1 MKVLILIPGLPAN
14 LNDIKGGVNSALI
27 NLLIGFSKTVVSVRV
42 LSFNRDTTSVR
53 TTQFS
58 NNVEIYYIPESGLPH
73 IFNFAS
79 KGSGVVRKHIKD
91 FNPDVVHF
99 AMSGY
104 ILLTGLFGLRKKKS
118 LVTIHG
124 IAFKEAR
131 QKETFREKLVWYSNG
146 MVELLLRPANIIHL
160 SKYSY
165 SLVSAHQKGR
175 FTIIPN
181 AVNPGFFDLPLKTE
195 TNNTII
201 YAGSIDANKNILFL
215 LRTLNTLLAKNIFYH
230 LSVVGDFTDIHYKE
244 EVLSYIKSN
253 QLEKYITFHG
263 WLSQDNFQRE
273 LLNCNILM
281 VSSKQESLPMVIAE
295 GMSAGKVVVSSLTG
309 GTPEM
314 ITDNFN
320 GFLFDLSQPAV
331 AVEILERL
339 YNNNSLVQSIQLAA
353 RQTAIATYH
362 SDKVAE
368 KTIEFY
374 KSVL

>member
-14 LNDIKGGVNSALI
+14 INDIKGGVNSALI
-27 NLLIGFSKTVVSVRV
+27 NLLIGFSNKAVSIRVV
-42 LSFNRDTTSVR
+42 SFNRDTTSVR
-53 TTQFS
+53 ITQFS

-73 IFNFAS
+73 VFNFAS
-79 KGSGVVRKHIKD
+79 KGSGLVRKHIKD

-131 QKETFREKLVWYSNG
+131 QKERLKEKLVWYSNG
-146 MVELLLRPANIIHL
+146 LVELLLRPANIIHL
-160 SKYSY
+160 SNYSY
-165 SLVSAHQKGR
+165 SLVPAAKQGCI
-175 FTIIPN
+175 TIIPN
-181 AVNPGFFDLPLKTE
+181 AVNPGFFDLPLKTG
-195 TNNTII
+195 THNQII
-201 YAGSIDANKNILFL
+201 YAGSVDANKNILFL
-215 LRTLNTLLAKNIFYH
+215 LKTVGALIAKKVFYYV
-230 LSVVGDFTDIHYKE
+230 SVVGDFTDDHYKK
-244 EVLSYIKSN
+244 EVLDYIANN
-253 QLEKYITFHG
+253 QLEHYIHFHG
-263 WLSQDNFQRE
+263 WLSQEKFQCE
-273 LLNCNILM
+273 LVKCDILM

-295 GMSAGKVVVSSLTG
+295 GMSAGKVVVSSITG

-314 ITDNFN
+314 ITDNIN

-339 YNNNSLVQSIQLAA
+339 YNNNGLMQSIQLAA
-353 RQTAIATYH
+353 RQTAISKYH
-362 SDKVAE
+362 STSVAE

-374 KSVL
+374 KSIV

>member
-14 LNDIKGGVNSALI
+14 INDIKGGVNSALI
-27 NLLIGFSKTVVSVRV
+27 NLLIGFSKTVISVRV
-42 LSFNRDTTSVR
+42 LSFNRDTASVR
-53 TTQFS
+53 TAHFA

-79 KGSGVVRKHIKD
+79 KGSGEVRKHIQD

-131 QKETFREKLVWYSNG
+131 QKETCKEKLVWYSNG
-146 MVELLLRPANIIHL
+146 IVEILLRPANIIHL

-165 SLVSAHQKGR
+165 SLLSAHQKGR

-181 AVNPGFFDLPLKTE
+181 AVNPRFFDLPLKTG

-201 YAGSIDANKNILFL
+201 YAGSIDANKNIIFL
-215 LRTLNTLLAKNIFYH
+215 LTTLNSLLAKNIFYY

-244 EVLSYIKSN
+244 EVLSYIN
-253 QLEKYITFHG
+253 NHQLEQYVTFHG
-263 WLSQDNFQRE
+263 WLSQDKFQHE
-273 LLNCNILM
+273 LVKCNILM

-353 RQTAIATYH
+353 RQTAIETYH

>member
-14 LNDIKGGVNSALI
+14 INDIKGGVNSALI
-27 NLLIGFSKTVVSVRV
+27 NLLIGFSKTVISVRV
-42 LSFNRDTTSVR
+42 LSFNRDTASVR
-53 TTQFS
+53 TAQFA

-79 KGSGVVRKHIKD
+79 KGSGEVRKHIQD

-131 QKETFREKLVWYSNG
+131 QKQTFKEKLVWYSNG
-146 MVELLLRPANIIHL
+146 IVEILLRPANIIHL

-165 SLVSAHQKGR
+165 SLLSAHQKGR

-181 AVNPGFFDLPLKTE
+181 AVNPRFFDLPLKTG

-201 YAGSIDANKNILFL
+201 YAGSIDANKNIIFL
-215 LRTLNTLLAKNIFYH
+215 LTTLNSLLAKNIFYY

-244 EVLSYIKSN
+244 EVLSYINNN
-253 QLEKYITFHG
+253 QLEQYVTFHG
-263 WLSQDNFQRE
+263 WLSQDKFQHE
-273 LLNCNILM
+273 LVKCNILM

-368 KTIEFY
+368 QTIEFY